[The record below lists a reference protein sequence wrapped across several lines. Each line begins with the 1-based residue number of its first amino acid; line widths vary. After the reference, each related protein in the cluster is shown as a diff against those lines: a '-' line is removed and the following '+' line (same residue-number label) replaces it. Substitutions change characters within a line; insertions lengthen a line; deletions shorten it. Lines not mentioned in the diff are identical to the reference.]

1 MFGWASPQ
9 PIPVRLE
16 ELLERAGALRS
27 DWFERRS
34 NDVLLFLPPHLLLST
49 GRLPH
54 GAMVASYSMLDSTQ
68 NEPDTT
74 EPPLLINGERLLC
87 LSAEELA
94 NWQPH
99 HPLPKPCTLES
110 PQGLAAA
117 LTAALLTADPQ
128 LAEAYQA
135 LDARSERGGAAAEL
149 HYSARMG
156 CHNPDELVQQWNQ
169 QMERSQAELDLRL
182 LKQQL
187 LDLETECERQ
197 FLSCREAERKL
208 SWHRQVSQNTV
219 VQLQRYGNLLQRL
232 FLIQGRLL

>member
-1 MFGWASPQ
+1 MFGWASPH
-9 PIPVRLE
+9 PLPLRLE
-16 ELLERAGALRS
+16 ELLERAGAQRT

-54 GAMVASYSMLDSTQ
+54 EAILASYRMLGSTGG
-68 NEPDTT
+68 EPDTT

-99 HPLPKPCTLES
+99 HPLPRPCTLDY

-117 LTAALLTADPQ
+117 LTVALLAADPQ
-128 LAEAYQA
+128 LVEAYQA

-149 HYSARMG
+149 HYGERMG
-156 CHNPDELVQQWNQ
+156 CHNPDELVRQWNQ
-169 QMERSQAELDLRL
+169 QMERSRAELDLHL

-187 LDLETECERQ
+187 LDLEAECERQ

-208 SWHRQVSQNTV
+208 SWHRQISQNNV
-219 VQLQRYGNLLQRL
+219 LQLRRYGDLLQRL
-232 FLIQGRLL
+232 LLIQGRLL